1 MKTKAFIAIILA
13 ALMLLC
19 GCGVTEQPPM
29 AAPTAEPTAVPNP
42 TQQAAH
48 HEHEGYLI
56 AQPLSHEYAADPDSI
71 VTESG
76 GADMD
81 KYHELREAWNAQM
94 NARRE
99 AAEAAPDMKEFTSSL
114 LDELIKQAGGGNIVF
129 SPANIYMAL
138 AMLAECTDGDTR
150 AEVLA
155 ALGAEDI
162 EELRASVAAF
172 LSAEP
177 IDDEVTKCAIANS
190 LWLNDIFGFNTE
202 TLERIAEVYEGSSYW
217 GDPMDPGFSQALR
230 DWLNAATGDLL
241 KDSVEGVELPP
252 ETVFAIASAIYFKA
266 AWEKEYIKNATDRM
280 AFHAPAGDIEAD
292 FMHKT
297 ATGNY
302 YKGEGFS
309 AYRETLKN
317 GAGSMWFLLP
327 DEGVSVEEM
336 MSGKGMEFLY
346 SDKTALEHANARVHV
361 SMPKLDVSSEI
372 QLLDALQGIG
382 LSACF
387 DPSRSD
393 FTPILSDTDE
403 LFMSDALHAARVK
416 TDEEGVEAAAFTL
429 LMFGNGMIMPEEEV
443 YFTLDRPFAFV
454 ITGQSNAPL
463 LMGIVNV
470 PTD

>member
-1 MKTKAFIAIILA
+1 MKTKGFIAILLA

-29 AAPTAEPTAVPNP
+29 ADPTAAPTAAP

-56 AQPLSHEYAADPDSI
+56 AQPLSHEYAADPNSI
-71 VTESG
+71 VDESG
-76 GADMD
+76 YADMD
-81 KYHELREAWNAQM
+81 KYEELHKAWNEQM
-94 NARRE
+94 KARRE
-99 AAEAAPDMKEFTSSL
+99 AAKAAPDMKAFTESML
-114 LDELIKQAGGGNIVF
+114 RELIEQSAGGNIVF

-150 AEVLA
+150 AEILT
-155 ALGAEDI
+155 ALGAADI
-162 EELRASVAAF
+162 NELRASAAAF
-172 LSAEP
+172 LKAEP
-177 IDDEVTKCAIANS
+177 IDDEVSKCAIANS

-241 KDSVEGVELPP
+241 KESVDGVEIPP

-266 AWEKEYIKNATDRM
+266 AWADEYAKNATDRM
-280 AFHAPAGDIEAD
+280 TFHAPGGDIEAD

-297 ATGNY
+297 ETGNY
-302 YKGEGFS
+302 FKGEGFS
-309 AYRETLKN
+309 AYREPLKD

-336 MSGKGMEFLY
+336 MTGKGLEFMY
-346 SDKTALEHANARVHV
+346 ADKDALEHGNAHVHV

-372 QLLDALQGIG
+372 GLIDALKGMG
-382 LSACF
+382 LASCF

-393 FTPILSDTDE
+393 FTPILSDADE
-403 LFMSDALHAARVK
+403 LFVTDAIHAARVK
-416 TDEEGVEAAAFTL
+416 TDEEGVEAAAFTIIYAA
-429 LMFGNGMIMPEEEV
+429 NGMAMPEEEV

-454 ITGQSNAPL
+454 ITGQSTAPL
-463 LMGIVNV
+463 FMGIVNA
-470 PTD
+470 PMD